1 MSSLLP
7 GHFSDKI
14 FLEKKEKK
22 NRLAFLSQN
31 LEKFC
36 LTSEHSPKTF
46 SQPASYPSLWILG
59 LMTCFH
65 AGCIHR
71 GTVFLVCSFLLENS
85 SSLIQEPPIL
95 HLQPGWT
102 CVLIIS
108 CLIMLLHAA
117 AGLLHVPFM
126 SDNIPIVLPRS

>member
-1 MSSLLP
+1 MSSVLT

-14 FLEKKEKK
+14 FLEKKKK
-22 NRLAFLSQN
+22 NQLTFLSRN
-31 LEKFC
+31 LEKFH
-36 LTSEHSPKTF
+36 LKSEYYPKTF
-46 SQPASYPSLWILG
+46 SQPASYPPLWILG

-65 AGCIHR
+65 AACIHR
-71 GTVFLVCSFLLENS
+71 GSVFLVCTFLLENS
-85 SSLIQEPPIL
+85 SSLIWEPPIL

-102 CVLIIS
+102 FVLIIS